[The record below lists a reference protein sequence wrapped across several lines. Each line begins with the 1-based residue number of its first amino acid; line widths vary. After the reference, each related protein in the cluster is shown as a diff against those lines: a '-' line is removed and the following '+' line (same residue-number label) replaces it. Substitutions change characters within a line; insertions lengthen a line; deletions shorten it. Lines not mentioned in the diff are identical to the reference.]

1 MANKMFQEFVNNMNV
16 AIDKTFG
23 IIDEE
28 NNIIACND
36 FEFVGR
42 KINIDEFTFNN
53 AISQEKYSF
62 KSVAS
67 TENINYTI
75 FVDGNDV
82 LSENYA
88 SIIAVVFSNIK
99 NYYDEKYDKNR
110 FIKDVILDN
119 ILPGDIYI
127 KARELYFDNEVAR
140 TVMVIR
146 NVEISDISTYEII
159 QKIFPDR
166 TKDFVISINENEVAL
181 VKETRNDINRK
192 DLQELAKSI
201 SETLASEFYIHTVIG
216 IGSTVNTIKNLSKSF
231 KEAQATLEIGK
242 VFDNEKSIL
251 SYDNLGIAR
260 LIYQLPT
267 TLCESYLN
275 EILKRG
281 TIDMIDE
288 ETLFTIQKFFE
299 YNLNVSEAS
308 RQLFIHRN
316 TLLYRIEKVKKITGL
331 DLKEFDQ
338 AITFKIAL
346 MVNKYLKSNPN
357 RF

>member
-231 KEAQATLEIGK
+231 KAAQATLEIGK

-260 LIYQLPT
+260 LIYQMPT